1 MKPKIQMKSKRT
13 LDDMLRED
21 AAAVRAERFELFLK
35 ILCGIAIVGYLIWI
49 TIDLI
54 SS

>member
-1 MKPKIQMKSKRT
+1 MKPKIQLKSKRT

-35 ILCGIAIVGYLIWI
+35 VVCVIITIGYLTWI